1 MAIKAPLQADSLI
14 VIQLA
19 MPDLFKISLIFFLML
34 GLLRKNIGIGYVM
47 LISSGALFLL
57 YRMILPDIIIVARK
71 VAFSSITVKLLLSLS
86 LIRIFEL
93 VLREEKILIAM
104 MNAIKSSFR
113 SRKSVIIS
121 MPLLIGMLPSL
132 GGAYFS
138 APMVEEATNDT
149 GMSQEEKAFIN
160 YWFRHPWELI
170 LPLYPGIVFASA
182 VSHIP
187 LSRLAITNAVCVVTL
202 VATGFIYG
210 MRGVG
215 HSLRNRNE
223 LVFRDSIRSWINF
236 LPILVVMILVIIA
249 GIELHYA
256 LLLVL
261 IPIFILYGYSSQRIF
276 AAVRYGFSW
285 DVIVMIAGIV
295 FFKETM
301 EASGSVK
308 NLGRFCIEHGIPL
321 VPIFCLLPLLAG
333 LLTGHTVGFVGSTFP
348 LLVSIGGQ
356 APPSLVSL
364 AFASGFIGV
373 LLSPVHLC
381 LILTREYF
389 MADLSGIYRK
399 TIPASAIVFAIA
411 IAQYFFMQ

>member
-1 MAIKAPLQADSLI
+1 MI
-14 VIQLA
+14 VIQST
-19 MPDLFKISLIFFLML
+19 MPDLLRISLIFSLML
-34 GLLRKNIGIGYVM
+34 GLLRKKIGIGYVM
-47 LISSGALFLL
+47 LIASGALFLL
-57 YRMILPDIIIVARK
+57 YRMSLSDIIITARK
-71 VAFSSITVKLLLSLS
+71 VAFSSIAIKLLLSLS

-93 VLREEKILIAM
+93 VLRDQNILIAM
-104 MNAIKSSFR
+104 MNTIKSSFR
-113 SRKSVIIS
+113 SRKAVIIS

-138 APMVEEATNDT
+138 APMVEEATKDT
-149 GMSQEEKAFIN
+149 EMSLEKKAFIN

-187 LSRLAITNAVCVVTL
+187 LSRLAITNAIFVVAL

-210 MRGVG
+210 LRGVG
-215 HSLRNRNE
+215 HSLRSGNE
-223 LVFRDSIRSWINF
+223 PVSGEGIRSWLNF

-261 IPIFILYGYSSQRIF
+261 IPIFIRYRYSSQQIF

-285 DVIVMIAGIV
+285 DVILMIAGIV
-295 FFKETM
+295 LFKETM
-301 EASGSVK
+301 EVSGSVK
-308 NLGRFCIEHGIPL
+308 NLGRFFIEHGIPL
-321 VPIFCLLPLLAG
+321 VPIFCLLPFLAG

-348 LLVSIGGQ
+348 LLISIGDP
-356 APPSLVSL
+356 APLSLVSL

-389 MADLSGIYRK
+389 KADLSGIYK
-399 TIPASAIVFAIA
+399 KMIPASAIVFAMV